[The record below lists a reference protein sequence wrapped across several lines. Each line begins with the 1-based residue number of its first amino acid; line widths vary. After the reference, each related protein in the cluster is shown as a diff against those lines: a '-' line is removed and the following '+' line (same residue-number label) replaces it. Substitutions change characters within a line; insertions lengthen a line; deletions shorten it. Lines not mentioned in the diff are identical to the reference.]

1 MKIEWEICVDVHSN
15 RSAFSRYMP
24 LTPNGK
30 HPTACLY
37 ASLFV
42 CLFFSSRVQIS
53 LRYILFNNLNSD
65 QLKSGANETDLCI
78 NDAFSVI

>member
-1 MKIEWEICVDVHSN
+1 MCIRIVVHFQDIC
-15 RSAFSRYMP
+15 RSHQTENTRLLVYM
-24 LTPNGK
+24 LV
-30 HPTACLY
+30 Y
-37 ASLFV
+37 LFV
-42 CLFFSSRVQIS
+42 FSRVQIS